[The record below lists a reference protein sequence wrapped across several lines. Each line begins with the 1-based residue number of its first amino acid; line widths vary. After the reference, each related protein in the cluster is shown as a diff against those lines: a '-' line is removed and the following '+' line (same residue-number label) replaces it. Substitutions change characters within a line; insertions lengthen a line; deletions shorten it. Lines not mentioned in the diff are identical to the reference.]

1 MQRIGILGG
10 TFDPVHLGH
19 LIPAQYALEHLG
31 LDRLLLVPSAAPV
44 HRPRHVPASPEHR
57 LRMCELA
64 AADIPR
70 FEASDIET
78 RRTEPSFT
86 VLTLEHFTRTMPAGT
101 RLYLLVGEDN
111 VPLLHTWRDIGRIA
125 ELAAI
130 SVLPRPCEG
139 AADTAALESLLG
151 PAAVSRQR
159 HRDPP
164 PRARGP
170 THRGPRPRLRGRV
183 HRGAPAVCLNT
194 RERRVAWSRTRSVSG
209 GG

>member
-44 HRPRHVPASPEHR
+44 HRPLHTPASPEHR
-57 LRMCELA
+57 LRMCQLA

-70 FEASDIET
+70 FEASDIEA

-86 VLTLEHFTRTMPAGT
+86 VLTLEHFTRTMPAAT
-101 RLYLLVGEDN
+101 RFYLLVGEDN
-111 VPLLHTWRDIGRIA
+111 LPLLHTWRDIRRIA

-139 AADTAALESLLG
+139 EADTSALEALLG
-151 PAAVSRQR
+151 LAVVRDILGRWVPGPRIAVSATEIRR
-159 HRDPP
+159 
-164 PRARGP
+164 
-170 THRGPRPRLRGRV
+170 RV
-183 HRGAPAVCLNT
+183 HDGQSIAGLVPAS
-194 RERRVAWSRTRSVSG
+194 VAAYIAEHRLYL
-209 GG
+209 

>member
-44 HRPRHVPASPEHR
+44 HRPLHVPASPEHR

-64 AADIPR
+64 AADIPH

-101 RLYLLVGEDN
+101 RFYLLVGEDN

-151 PAAVSRQR
+151 PAAVRDILSRWV
-159 HRDPP
+159 P
-164 PRARGP
+164 
-170 THRGPRPRLRGRV
+170 GPRIPVSATEIRRRV
-183 HRGAPAVCLNT
+183 HDGQSISGLVPAS
-194 RERRVAWSRTRSVSG
+194 VAAYIAEHGLYV
-209 GG
+209 

>member
-1 MQRIGILGG
+1 MMRIGILGG

-19 LIPAQYALEHLG
+19 LIPAQYALEHLA

-44 HRPRHVPASPEHR
+44 HRPRHTPASPEHR

-70 FEASDIET
+70 FAASDIET

-101 RLYLLVGEDN
+101 RFYLLVGEDN
-111 VPLLHTWRDIGRIA
+111 VPLLHTWRDIRRIA

-139 AADTAALESLLG
+139 AADTAALEALLG
-151 PAAVSRQR
+151 QAAV
-159 HRDPP
+159 RDILTRWVP
-164 PRARGP
+164 
-170 THRGPRPRLRGRV
+170 GPRIPVSATEIRRRV
-183 HRGAPAVCLNT
+183 HEGLPITGLVPAG
-194 RERRVAWSRTRSVSG
+194 VAAYIAANRLYL
-209 GG
+209 

>member
-19 LIPAQYALEHLG
+19 LIPAQYALEYLG

-44 HRPRHVPASPEHR
+44 HRPLHVPASPEHR

-64 AADIPR
+64 AASIPR

-111 VPLLHTWRDIGRIA
+111 LPLLHTWHDIRRIVD
-125 ELAAI
+125 LADIA
-130 SVLPRPCEG
+130 VLPRQCDGP
-139 AADTAALESLLG
+139 ADTAALESLLG
-151 PAAVSRQR
+151 PPAARAILSRWVPAPRIPVSATEVR
-159 HRDPP
+159 
-164 PRARGP
+164 
-170 THRGPRPRLRGRV
+170 
-183 HRGAPAVCLNT
+183 
-194 RERRVAWSRTRSVSG
+194 RRVRDGLPITGLVPASVAAYIAEHG
-209 GG
+209 LYL

>member
-44 HRPRHVPASPEHR
+44 HRPLHVPASPEHR
-57 LRMCELA
+57 LRMCQLA

-70 FEASDIET
+70 FEASDIEA

-101 RLYLLVGEDN
+101 RFYLLVGEDN
-111 VPLLHTWRDIGRIA
+111 LPLLHTWRDIRRIA
-125 ELAAI
+125 DLAAI
-130 SVLPRPCEG
+130 SVLPRPCDHG
-139 AADTAALESLLG
+139 AAPPDTTALESLLG
-151 PAAVSRQR
+151 LAAV
-159 HRDPP
+159 RDILGRWVP
-164 PRARGP
+164 
-170 THRGPRPRLRGRV
+170 GPRIPVSATEIRRRIHDGQSIAGLVPASVAAYIAQHRLY
-183 HRGAPAVCLNT
+183 L
-194 RERRVAWSRTRSVSG
+194 
-209 GG
+209 

>member
-70 FEASDIET
+70 FEASGIET

-139 AADTAALESLLG
+139 AADTTALESLLG
-151 PAAVSRQR
+151 PAAVRDILSRWV
-159 HRDPP
+159 P
-164 PRARGP
+164 
-170 THRGPRPRLRGRV
+170 GPRIPVSATEIR
-183 HRGAPAVCLNT
+183 
-194 RERRVAWSRTRSVSG
+194 RRVRDGQSIAGLVPAGVAAYIAEHRLYV
-209 GG
+209 

>member
-44 HRPRHVPASPEHR
+44 HRPLHVPASPEHR
-57 LRMCELA
+57 LRMCQLA

-151 PAAVSRQR
+151 PATVRDILSRWV
-159 HRDPP
+159 P
-164 PRARGP
+164 
-170 THRGPRPRLRGRV
+170 GPRIPVSATEIR
-183 HRGAPAVCLNT
+183 
-194 RERRVAWSRTRSVSG
+194 RRVREGQSIAGLVPASVAAYITENRLYL
-209 GG
+209 

>member
-1 MQRIGILGG
+1 MMRIGILGG

-19 LIPAQYALEHLG
+19 LIPAQYALEHLA

-44 HRPRHVPASPEHR
+44 HRPLHAPAAPEHR

-64 AADIPR
+64 AASLPH

-86 VLTLEHFTRTMPAGT
+86 VLTLEHFTRTMPAGS

-111 VPLLHTWRDIGRIA
+111 VPLLHTWRDIRRIA
-125 ELAAI
+125 QLADI

-139 AADTAALESLLG
+139 AADTAALEAILG
-151 PAAVSRQR
+151 PAAVRNILSRWI
-159 HRDPP
+159 PS
-164 PRARGP
+164 PRIPISATEIR
-170 THRGPRPRLRGRV
+170 
-183 HRGAPAVCLNT
+183 
-194 RERRVAWSRTRSVSG
+194 RRVRDGLSIDGLVPAAVAAYIAEYG
-209 GG
+209 LYL